1 MDFLS
6 YIDGLQFSVHLT
18 LYSVQCIV
26 YSVQCTLFMFQHVTI
41 YVQFLMTMIYEYL
54 IFNTINIFFTM

>member
-6 YIDGLQFSVHLT
+6 YIDGLQFSVDLT

-41 YVQFLMTMIYEYL
+41 YVQFLMTMIYEY
-54 IFNTINIFFTM
+54 

>member
-26 YSVQCTLFMFQHVTI
+26 YSVQCSVHTF
-41 YVQFLMTMIYEYL
+41 YVSTRYNICSV
-54 IFNTINIFFTM
+54 FNDNDI